1 VLDTRCFARSGRG
14 TWFEEGETSL
24 ANTGKRRTAS
34 VTTLYTDVGV
44 KPMAKESSKKIA
56 RARPGNLV
64 GEVAARLREGIRSG
78 AFPAGHALR
87 EAELAK
93 DLGTS
98 RVPVREALHRLEGEG
113 LVEIRPNHGASVVSI
128 SERELVEIAE
138 VCRLLEGHL
147 LRRAIPALTGEDLAA
162 AGELLD
168 ELESVQDLAEW
179 SRVNWRFHTRL
190 YRAAERPLAVEILTG
205 LRARAESAMQL
216 LIATP
221 ERRATLNRE
230 HRAILASVRARRVK
244 EALGLLDAHL
254 GRSKDVILDLVD
266 EGSAHGL

>member
-113 LVEIRPNHGASVVSI
+113 LVVIRPNRGARVVAI
-128 SERELVEIAE
+128 SESEVIEIAE
-138 VCRLLEGHL
+138 LCRLLEVHL
-147 LRRAIPALTGEDLAA
+147 LRRAIPNLTLEDLTAA
-162 AGELLD
+162 ERLLD
-168 ELESVQDLAEW
+168 ELERTEDRAEW

-190 YRAAERPLAVEILTG
+190 YGAAGRPLAIEVLTG
-205 LRARAESAMQL
+205 LRTRAESAMQL
-216 LIATP
+216 LIASR
-221 ERRATLNRE
+221 ERRTTLNRE
-230 HRAILASVRARRVK
+230 HRAILARVRARDL
-244 EALGLLDAHL
+244 EAALALLDAHL
-254 GRSKDVILDLVD
+254 LRAKDTVLDLV
-266 EGSAHGL
+266 EGPLPRR